1 MFESYFKFIRRDST
15 SLHSSSLEDLHLEDL
30 PASGG
35 LCATDGFGS
44 EHALCEQEL
53 EVSLTAQGTENERGG
68 QFRMSTRSSLNFA
81 YHEGLNTKKFR
92 KKSRNLM
99 LKG

>member
-30 PASGG
+30 CAS
-35 LCATDGFGS
+35 DGFGS
-44 EHALCEQEL
+44 EHVLCEQEL

-68 QFRMSTRSSLNFA
+68 QFRMRTRSSLNFA

-92 KKSRNLM
+92 KKSRNLV